1 VVREVLQHYLP
12 GYEVRVF
19 GSRARHTA
27 KPYSD
32 LDLAVMTN
40 MPLSL
45 EVQARINDAFAESDL
60 PWRVDLLD
68 WAATSD
74 AFRDAV
80 ERDYVVVQEG
90 D

>member
-1 VVREVLQHYLP
+1 
-12 GYEVRVF
+12 
-19 GSRARHTA
+19 
-27 KPYSD
+27 
-32 LDLAVMTN
+32 
-40 MPLSL
+40 
-45 EVQARINDAFAESDL
+45 VQARINDAFAESDL

-74 AFRDAV
+74 AFRDVV